1 MRKARTRSAQVA
13 ALALCLVLVGQHAS
27 AQDSRDADT
36 RAPQL
41 DALSPEVKQEINQLA
56 QGLTRVR
63 QEDVPL
69 ACGKAVENARW
80 GVETML
86 EVGERNMQGGYL
98 ARADYEATAKP
109 LNALLAQLTLSD
121 CESATGTR
129 RDFYQCMSS
138 DYNHVYACGKA
149 HPFEH

>member
-1 MRKARTRSAQVA
+1 MQQAGIRSAQAA
-13 ALALCLVLVGQHAS
+13 ALALCLAFACPGAS
-27 AQDSRDADT
+27 AQDDRDADT
-36 RAPQL
+36 RAPRL
-41 DALSPEVKQEINQLA
+41 EALSPELKQEINQLA
-56 QGLTRVR
+56 QGLTRI
-63 QEDVPL
+63 QQDDVPL

-121 CESATGTR
+121 CEAATGTR